1 MLNPIKRVWV
11 PKKPQQAAQ
20 TTVDGISS
28 PPQNSKLASYF
39 DGLPEPDVEE
49 KTSDSVWAAFETD
62 ATSTGSKA

>member
-11 PKKPQQAAQ
+11 PKKPLQTAKTAA
-20 TTVDGISS
+20 DGIGN
-28 PPQNSKLASYF
+28 PPQTFKLASYF

-62 ATSTGSKA
+62 APSTGSKS